1 MNRAMHTELTRA
13 HGVNGHGAATG
24 VLFTQVGEGDLP
36 TSQFWVSRDEA
47 PDVIRMLADAFDLD
61 VEVRS

>member
-1 MNRAMHTELTRA
+1 MNRSMYTELTRA
-13 HGVNGHGAATG
+13 HGIDGHGEATG

-36 TSQFWVSRDEA
+36 TNQFWVSRDEA

-61 VEVRS
+61 VEVHG

>member
-1 MNRAMHTELTRA
+1 MNRFMHCELTRA
-13 HGVNGHGAATG
+13 HGVNGHGDATG

-36 TSQFWVSRDEA
+36 TNQFWVSSDEA

-61 VEVRS
+61 VEVHG